1 MALVRIQ
8 RRCLLA
14 AQNEQPRYR
23 LYRLRRKTNKTG
35 GVWRVAFMSMIIAKA
50 HTFEEVVLKAKLAV
64 RTEV

>member
-1 MALVRIQ
+1 MAMVRIQ

-23 LYRLRRKTNKTG
+23 VYKLRRKNGISG
-35 GVWRVAFMSMIIAKA
+35 GVWRVAFMSMIIAKGQS
-50 HTFEEVVLKAKLAV
+50 FDEVILRAKLAV